1 MERVD
6 WIRFNERDD
15 VIASTDL
22 LALVVPTLKTSP
34 RNWKWVIL
42 AAHSGMQGALVCAI
56 QDSTRTNILEKQSA
70 AATLAW
76 LDNPTGVHPSQFLD
90 NFPALIKKYR
100 KNIQTI
106 RSHCSSTR
114 I

>member
-22 LALVVPTLKTSP
+22 LALVAPTLKTSP
-34 RNWKWVIL
+34 INWKLVIL

-56 QDSTRTNILEKQSA
+56 QDCTRTNILEKQSA

-90 NFPALIKKYR
+90 SFPALIKKYR
-100 KNIQTI
+100 KNIRTI